1 MNFGQNLALL
11 VGFRIRFRAL
21 RTAMAHNAPRD
32 PAYLAH
38 TEEGSLET
46 SLVAAG
52 AVDYAVVRPE
62 PDRPSSFGGW
72 LAARRAA

>member
-1 MNFGQNLALL
+1 MYFKPLC
-11 VGFRIRFRAL
+11 FRAAALRVL

-52 AVDYAVVRPE
+52 AVDYAVVGPE
-62 PDRPSSFGGW
+62 PDRPRGSGGG
-72 LAARRAA
+72 